1 MENKQIKDLEIKI
14 TNLELFLNNQKID
27 FENQLKKIKEKLR
40 EET

>member
-1 MENKQIKDLEIKI
+1 LENKQIKDLEIKI